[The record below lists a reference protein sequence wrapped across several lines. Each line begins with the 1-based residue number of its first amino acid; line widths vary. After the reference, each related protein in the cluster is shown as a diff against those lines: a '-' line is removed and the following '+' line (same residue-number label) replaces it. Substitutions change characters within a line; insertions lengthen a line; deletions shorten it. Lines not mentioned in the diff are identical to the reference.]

1 MAGDS
6 GGLSSRVCV
15 YSRAWGDA
23 AYTVHTHAHT
33 HTHAGWGAYPRLTAV
48 REEREE
54 SAAATANA
62 PVGPMSF

>member
-1 MAGDS
+1 MGQCS
-6 GGLSSRVCV
+6 IPS
-15 YSRAWGDA
+15 
-23 AYTVHTHAHT
+23 THT
-33 HTHAGWGAYPRLTAV
+33 HTGCGPYPRLTAV